1 MVKEERE
8 KRESERKEEYKIN
21 YEKLLVDKQGNEY
34 RYTVCHKDMGR
45 FFAGIGGAF
54 IGMISV
60 GIAELQEY
68 HLVAKCKVPV
78 PVALA
83 DNIISRRI
91 NVNAINRFFLKSEN
105 TPKAINKKAK
115 MNN

>member
-45 FFAGIGGAF
+45 FLPESGVH
-54 IGMISV
+54 SL
-60 GIAELQEY
+60 E
-68 HLVAKCKVPV
+68 
-78 PVALA
+78 
-83 DNIISRRI
+83 
-91 NVNAINRFFLKSEN
+91 
-105 TPKAINKKAK
+105 
-115 MNN
+115 